1 MTSPAEGYAGRGRAA
16 LTGLA
21 VAAGLIAVGNVLSSI
36 LGQVR
41 NSVIAHLFAD
51 SVASSAYVVASA
63 VPNTLYDFLVGGLVS
78 AALVPVFSE
87 LAEHD
92 SAALSDVASTMFTL
106 ISAVMLGM
114 IGVIWVA
121 APLLGQLL
129 TSSNTVGAAMRPLT
143 VTLIR
148 WMAPALLFMALSGLL
163 TGLSQAR
170 RQFLIPALAISL
182 FNVGM
187 IASALLLSTRL
198 SVRSLAVGMIV
209 GAAAQVALLTVT
221 ARGLQLRPRWQLRHP
236 AIRQILRLYAP
247 IMVGI
252 GFSTLGTTVD
262 RRLASGVAGGATAV
276 MFYATTLI
284 QFGMGVITSAI
295 SLAALPTLSRQGVD
309 PDNLTAYR
317 QTLALSLKSVLV
329 LIIPAA
335 VGLGVLARP
344 IVRLLFE
351 GGNFSSAAGDRTALA
366 LCLYV
371 PSMIAAAVDQPLI
384 FAFYARKNTLLPNL
398 VQGVAIATYLVV
410 AFALVRPLGMYGLI
424 LGNVAQWTVHAL
436 VMLLLTERRLAAIC
450 GQRLGEALIKGLAA
464 SGAMGVVV
472 YSTTR
477 LLGTSATTGQA
488 LVQVVV
494 GGAAGVASY
503 AIFAHLV
510 RLEAFAL
517 VRAGLGRRL
526 RRPPGTS
533 GDGTAT
539 P

>member
-1 MTSPAEGYAGRGRAA
+1 
-16 LTGLA
+16 
-21 VAAGLIAVGNVLSSI
+21 
-36 LGQVR
+36 
-41 NSVIAHLFAD
+41 
-51 SVASSAYVVASA
+51 
-63 VPNTLYDFLVGGLVS
+63 
-78 AALVPVFSE
+78 
-87 LAEHD
+87 
-92 SAALSDVASTMFTL
+92 
-106 ISAVMLGM
+106 
-114 IGVIWVA
+114 
-121 APLLGQLL
+121 
-129 TSSNTVGAAMRPLT
+129 
-143 VTLIR
+143 
-148 WMAPALLFMALSGLL
+148 
-163 TGLSQAR
+163 
-170 RQFLIPALAISL
+170 
-182 FNVGM
+182 M